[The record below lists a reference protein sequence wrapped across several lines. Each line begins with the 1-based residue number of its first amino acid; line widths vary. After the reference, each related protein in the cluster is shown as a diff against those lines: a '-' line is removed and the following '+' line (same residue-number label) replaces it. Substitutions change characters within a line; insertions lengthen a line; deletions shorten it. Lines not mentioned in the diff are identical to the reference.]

1 VSTELGAKQVNQL
14 KVVSDNDNGKS
25 LTLCTSIIRTSLPC
39 DRNWPMC
46 SYVIITVEFRE
57 IRYPKTPWVRRRIK
71 VLQI

>member
-25 LTLCTSIIRTSLPC
+25 LTLCTSIIRTSLTC

-46 SYVIITVEFRE
+46 SYVIITVEFPVGKAPHQSTTYM
-57 IRYPKTPWVRRRIK
+57 IFDTT
-71 VLQI
+71 